1 MIKPRTETPDLTID
15 LVDGKKWTLSEQSPE
30 HFTMIIV
37 YRGKHCPV
45 CKKYLKTLEKHMQDF
60 THKGVSVVAISANT
74 KELATESVKEWDI
87 PNVPVGYNFPIEEAR
102 TWGLFISEGIKDEP
116 KVFVEPGLYLI
127 RPDRTLYASSIQTM
141 PFARPD
147 LVDIL
152 KSIDFVVE
160 NDYPARGEA

>member
-15 LVDGKKWTLSEQSPE
+15 LVDGKQWTLSEQSPE

-60 THKGVSVVAISANT
+60 TDKGVSVVAISANT